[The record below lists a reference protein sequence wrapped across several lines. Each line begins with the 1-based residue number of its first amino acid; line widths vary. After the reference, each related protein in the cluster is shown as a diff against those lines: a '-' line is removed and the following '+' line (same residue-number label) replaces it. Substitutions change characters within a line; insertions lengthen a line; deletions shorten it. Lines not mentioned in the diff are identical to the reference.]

1 MEPSPDPVTMTLE
14 AFADTVLPGCRR
26 AGDDPAIAGV
36 CDTPG
41 SVAAGALELLFDPAT
56 GFAEGLPYLA
66 PMLDGHAAKY
76 AGERDLALD
85 GGLPAFVAL
94 GYDDRAALLESLVAP
109 GHPEREVWVGL
120 FMFANMAFDSA
131 AHRPTAQAI
140 AEGHP
145 GLRAMGIAAPDADG
159 LWRFPAYSYRRALA
173 DLHPD
178 TTPSGSPA

>member
-1 MEPSPDPVTMTLE
+1 MTLE

-26 AGDDPAIAGV
+26 GADDPAIAGV
-36 CDTPG
+36 SDTPG
-41 SVAAGALELLFDPAT
+41 AVESGALTLLFDPAS
-56 GFAEGLPYLA
+56 GFAEGLPFLA

-76 AGERDLALD
+76 AGERDVALD
-85 GGLPAFVAL
+85 GALPAFVAL
-94 GYDDRAALLESLVAP
+94 GYDDRAALLSSLVAP
-109 GHPEREVWVGL
+109 GHPERDVWVGL

-131 AHRPTAQAI
+131 AHLPTAQAI

-145 GLRAMGIAAPDADG
+145 GLRAMGIATPDADG

>member
-1 MEPSPDPVTMTLE
+1 MDIPRDPVTMTLE
-14 AFADTVLPGCRR
+14 AFADTVLPGRKR
-26 AGDDPAIAGV
+26 GPEDPAVVGV
-36 CDTPG
+36 SDTPG
-41 SVAAGALELLFDPAT
+41 AVEAGALTLMYDEAT
-56 GFAEGLPYLA
+56 GLAEGLPFLA

-76 AGERDLALD
+76 AGERDIVLD
-85 GGLPAFVAL
+85 GTLPAFVAL
-94 GYDDRAALLESLVAP
+94 AYDDRAALLESLTRP

-131 AHRPTAQAI
+131 AHLPTLQAL

-145 GLRAMGIAAPDADG
+145 GLRAMGIATPDADG
-159 LWRFPAYSYRRALA
+159 LWRFPAYSYRRVLA